1 MSSILCSLRK
11 MSMKSINRGDG
22 MDAPALALAVL
33 VFFAGTTLYYASR
46 YSPPANKPPKEWRIP
61 LMLLL
66 NRQPQRGGEAV
77 RAQRVRVY

>member
-11 MSMKSINRGDG
+11 MSMKSMNRGDG

-46 YSPPANKPPKEWRIP
+46 YSPLPTSPRRSGAS
-61 LMLLL
+61 LSCYSSTDSL
-66 NRQPQRGGEAV
+66 NVAV
-77 RAQRVRVY
+77 RRFVHSV